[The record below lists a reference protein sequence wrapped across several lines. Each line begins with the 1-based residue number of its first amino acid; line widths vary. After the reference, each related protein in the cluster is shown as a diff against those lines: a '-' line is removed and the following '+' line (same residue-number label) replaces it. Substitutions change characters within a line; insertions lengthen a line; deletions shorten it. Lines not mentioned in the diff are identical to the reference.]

1 MKNNTLNRLEL
12 LHLADFRIRAVG
24 DSAVTVEFGSSIDP
38 QVNAMVHALRSLLG
52 GEHVPGISDMIPT
65 FCSLLICY
73 DTGVLRYDEL
83 CRQIRRVSENGLQ
96 GAASPSR
103 TFLIPV
109 CLFAPAIISIIGAA
123 LFFLV
128 FPDYLDLSGSYLQ
141 SSLPEG
147 VNLLDIL
154 EQNGLS
160 YGIYVAISFVSS
172 ITYAPVINMFLAVG
186 EEVGWRG
193 FLYPEL
199 NKSMGKIPT
208 WLLGGLIW
216 GAFHFPVMILAGY
229 EYGTTYWGFPVV
241 GMLVFSLF
249 TVALGLISEVIY
261 DKTKCIWYPSLLHGA
276 VNASNFVMLF
286 FNINKENSDKMTI
299 LGPCFNGLVAGV
311 PLLLTAVIVGM
322 VSLKKKKE
330 ITEG

>member
-1 MKNNTLNRLEL
+1 MNKKQVVKFLLFVFITAYSIQIAVSLIALKNPMGLGNMFFGAGLMVVMFTPFFGTLFAKGNLK
-12 LHLADFRIRAVG
+12 
-24 DSAVTVEFGSSIDP
+24 
-38 QVNAMVHALRSLLG
+38 
-52 GEHVPGISDMIPT
+52 GIGFKPK
-65 FCSLLICY
+65 FKK
-73 DTGVLRYDEL
+73 
-83 CRQIRRVSENGLQ
+83 
-96 GAASPSR
+96 AA
-103 TFLIPV
+103 FLIPV
-109 CLFAPAIISIIGAA
+109 CMFAPAIISIIGAA

-276 VNASNFVMLF
+276 VNASNCVMLF

>member
-1 MKNNTLNRLEL
+1 MNKKQVVKFLLFVFITAYSIQIAVSLIALKNPMGLRNMFSVAGLMVVMFTPFFGTLFAKGNLK
-12 LHLADFRIRAVG
+12 
-24 DSAVTVEFGSSIDP
+24 
-38 QVNAMVHALRSLLG
+38 
-52 GEHVPGISDMIPT
+52 GIGFMPK
-65 FCSLLICY
+65 FKK
-73 DTGVLRYDEL
+73 
-83 CRQIRRVSENGLQ
+83 
-96 GAASPSR
+96 AA
-103 TFLIPV
+103 FLIPV
-109 CLFAPAIISIIGAA
+109 CMFAPAIISIIGAA

-172 ITYAPVINMFLAVG
+172 ITYAPVINMFLAIG

-249 TVALGLISEVIY
+249 TVALGLITEVIY

-286 FNINKENSDKMTI
+286 FNINKENSDKLTI

>member
-1 MKNNTLNRLEL
+1 MNKKQVVKFLLFVFITAYSIQIAVSLIALKNPMGLGNMFFGAGLMVVMFTPFFGTLFAKGNLK
-12 LHLADFRIRAVG
+12 
-24 DSAVTVEFGSSIDP
+24 
-38 QVNAMVHALRSLLG
+38 
-52 GEHVPGISDMIPT
+52 GIGFKPK
-65 FCSLLICY
+65 FKK
-73 DTGVLRYDEL
+73 
-83 CRQIRRVSENGLQ
+83 
-96 GAASPSR
+96 AA
-103 TFLIPV
+103 FLIPV
-109 CLFAPAIISIIGAA
+109 CMFAPAIFSIIGAA

>member
-1 MKNNTLNRLEL
+1 MNKKQVVKFLLFVFITAYSIQIAVSLIALKNPMGLGNMFFGAGLMVVMFTPFFGTLFAKGNLK
-12 LHLADFRIRAVG
+12 
-24 DSAVTVEFGSSIDP
+24 
-38 QVNAMVHALRSLLG
+38 
-52 GEHVPGISDMIPT
+52 GIGFKPK
-65 FCSLLICY
+65 FKK
-73 DTGVLRYDEL
+73 
-83 CRQIRRVSENGLQ
+83 
-96 GAASPSR
+96 AA
-103 TFLIPV
+103 FLIPV
-109 CLFAPAIISIIGAA
+109 CMFAPAIISIIGAA

-172 ITYAPVINMFLAVG
+172 ITYAPVINMFLAIG

>member
-1 MKNNTLNRLEL
+1 MNKKQVVKFLLFVFITAYSIQIAVSLIALKNPMGLGNMFFGAGLMVVMFTPFFGTLFAKGNLK
-12 LHLADFRIRAVG
+12 
-24 DSAVTVEFGSSIDP
+24 
-38 QVNAMVHALRSLLG
+38 
-52 GEHVPGISDMIPT
+52 GIGFKPK
-65 FCSLLICY
+65 FKK
-73 DTGVLRYDEL
+73 
-83 CRQIRRVSENGLQ
+83 
-96 GAASPSR
+96 AA
-103 TFLIPV
+103 FLIPV
-109 CLFAPAIISIIGAA
+109 CMFAPAIISIIGAA